1 MAGAFGGISGHI
13 IYQYNFIGIL
23 YDSVY
28 ICFSLLRRHV
38 KIWGAISEGYEE
50 GIDLAAF
57 GLRRV
62 GYVTRTLPFSR
73 TGRNIILT
81 RIRASLSKTDLL
93 SRG

>member
-1 MAGAFGGISGHI
+1 MAGAFGGISVISGHI

-50 GIDLAAF
+50 GMELTWPGAA
-57 GLRRV
+57 
-62 GYVTRTLPFSR
+62 
-73 TGRNIILT
+73 
-81 RIRASLSKTDLL
+81 
-93 SRG
+93 